1 MKNIEL
7 RLRLPYCS
15 KTIGEASLD
24 VAHVLMT
31 IAKHSKRLKK
41 WEYISYL
48 KKEEKIID
56 LEKFDG
62 EIELAHSISEKF
74 IKEEGKDVRKY
85 NKDVKVV
92 TEDSSDW
99 GGYLYWYQYKESK
112 DVEYDITLFLGGT
125 AEEGRSRMYI
135 EVPESDENFF
145 EWGPKVMNDLID
157 YFKPKYAGIY
167 PWYFRKQLKD
177 HQELSFHPGWI
188 LYFPNDFD
196 LPDMSEYEKV
206 EDYKGMG
213 KIYTLMDEKFVSD
226 SRDQMLK
233 WVETYKKFEVKYA
246 QPASKEEETD
256 GK

>member
-1 MKNIEL
+1 MRKFDLVISF
-7 RLRLPYCS
+7 PYCS
-15 KTIGEASLD
+15 KTIGKASLD

-41 WEYISYL
+41 WEYVSYL

-99 GGYLYWYQYKESK
+99 GGYLYWYEYKESK
-112 DVEYDITLFLGGT
+112 DVEYKITCSIGHEFSGNGIN
-125 AEEGRSRMYI
+125 I
-135 EVPESDENFF
+135 EVPETDENFF
-145 EWGPKVMNDLID
+145 EWGTEVMNDLID

-167 PWYFRKQLKD
+167 PWYFWKQLKD
-177 HQELSFHPGWI
+177 HQKLTLHPGWI

-213 KIYTLMDEKFVSD
+213 KIYTLKDEKFVSD

-256 GK
+256 GR

>member
-1 MKNIEL
+1 MKNFDLTIS
-7 RLRLPYCS
+7 LPDCA

-41 WEYISYL
+41 WEYVSYL

-74 IKEEGKDVRKY
+74 IKKNGKDVRKY

-99 GGYLYWYQYKESK
+99 GGYFYWYQYKESK
-112 DVEYDITLFLGGT
+112 DVKYKISCDFGCPSGGN
-125 AEEGRSRMYI
+125 GMNI
-135 EVPESDENFF
+135 EVPETDENFL

-167 PWYFRKQLKD
+167 PWYFWKQLKD
-177 HQELSFHPGWI
+177 HQKLTLHPGWI

-213 KIYTLMDEKFVSD
+213 KIYTLKDEKFVSD

-256 GK
+256 

>member
-1 MKNIEL
+1 MRNVNLNIIS
-7 RLRLPYCS
+7 PYCA

-41 WEYISYL
+41 WEYVSYL

-74 IKEEGKDVRKY
+74 IKKNGKDVRKY

-99 GGYLYWYQYKESK
+99 GGYLYWYVYKESK
-112 DVEYDITLFLGGT
+112 DVEYKITCSIGHEFSGNGIN
-125 AEEGRSRMYI
+125 I
-135 EVPESDENFF
+135 EVPETDENFF
-145 EWGPKVMNDLID
+145 EWGTEVMNDLID

-167 PWYFRKQLKD
+167 PWYFWKQLKD
-177 HQELSFHPGWI
+177 HQKLTLHPGWI

-213 KIYTLMDEKFVSD
+213 KIYTLKDEKFVSD

-256 GK
+256 

>member
-1 MKNIEL
+1 MRNFDLTII
-7 RLRLPYCS
+7 LPYCA

-24 VAHVLMT
+24 VAHVLMVV
-31 IAKHSKRLKK
+31 AKHCKRLKD
-41 WEYISYL
+41 WEYVSYL
-48 KKEEKIID
+48 KKEENLIN
-56 LEKFDG
+56 LEKFDN
-62 EIELAHSISEKF
+62 ETELAHSLAEKF
-74 IKEEGKDVRKY
+74 IKANGKDVRKY

-99 GGYLYWYQYKESK
+99 AGYRYWYVYKENK
-112 DVEYDITLFLGGT
+112 DVEYEITCNFGCPS
-125 AEEGRSRMYI
+125 GRNGMNI
-135 EVPESDENFF
+135 VVPETDENFL

-167 PWYFRKQLKD
+167 PWYFWKQLKD
-177 HQELSFHPGWI
+177 HQKLTLHPGWI

-213 KIYTLMDEKFVSD
+213 KIYTLKDEKFVSD

-246 QPASKEEETD
+246 QPASKEEET
-256 GK
+256 

>member
-1 MKNIEL
+1 MRNFDLTII
-7 RLRLPYCS
+7 LPYCA

-41 WEYISYL
+41 WEYVSYL

-112 DVEYDITLFLGGT
+112 DVKYKISCSIGHRASGNGMNI
-125 AEEGRSRMYI
+125 A
-135 EVPESDENFF
+135 VPETDENVF
-145 EWGPKVMNDLID
+145 EWGMKVMNDLID

-167 PWYFRKQLKD
+167 PWYFRKKIKEHPKLT
-177 HQELSFHPGWI
+177 LHPGWI

-213 KIYTLMDEKFVSD
+213 KIYTLKDEKFVSD

-256 GK
+256 GR

>member
-1 MKNIEL
+1 
-7 RLRLPYCS
+7 
-15 KTIGEASLD
+15 
-24 VAHVLMT
+24 
-31 IAKHSKRLKK
+31 
-41 WEYISYL
+41 
-48 KKEEKIID
+48 
-56 LEKFDG
+56 
-62 EIELAHSISEKF
+62 
-74 IKEEGKDVRKY
+74 
-85 NKDVKVV
+85 
-92 TEDSSDW
+92 
-99 GGYLYWYQYKESK
+99 
-112 DVEYDITLFLGGT
+112 
-125 AEEGRSRMYI
+125 MYI

-177 HQELSFHPGWI
+177 HPKLTLYPGWI

-213 KIYTLMDEKFVSD
+213 KIYTLKDEKFVSD

-246 QPASKEEETD
+246 QPASKEEETE

>member
-1 MKNIEL
+1 MRNVNLNIIF
-7 RLRLPYCS
+7 PYCS

-24 VAHVLMT
+24 VAHVLMVV
-31 IAKHSKRLKK
+31 AKHCKRLKD
-41 WEYISYL
+41 WEYVSYL
-48 KKEEKIID
+48 KKEENFID
-56 LEKFDG
+56 LEKFDS
-62 EIELAHSISEKF
+62 ETELAHSLAEKF
-74 IKEEGKDVRKY
+74 IKANGKYVRKY

-99 GGYLYWYQYKESK
+99 GGYRYWYVYKENK
-112 DVEYDITLFLGGT
+112 DVEYEITCSIGHQFSGNGMNI
-125 AEEGRSRMYI
+125 A
-135 EVPESDENFF
+135 VPETDENVF
-145 EWGPKVMNDLID
+145 EWGMKVMNDLID

-177 HQELSFHPGWI
+177 HPKLTLYPGWI

-213 KIYTLMDEKFVSD
+213 KIYTLKDEKFVSD

-256 GK
+256 GR

>member
-7 RLRLPYCS
+7 RFRMSNCA

-31 IAKHSKRLKK
+31 IAKQSKRLKK
-41 WEYISYL
+41 WEYVSYL
-48 KKEEKIID
+48 KKEENLIN
-56 LEKFDG
+56 LEKFDN
-62 EIELAHSISEKF
+62 ETELAHSLAEKF
-74 IKEEGKDVRKY
+74 IKAKGRYVRKY

-99 GGYLYWYQYKESK
+99 AGYQYWYVYKESN
-112 DVEYDITLFLGGT
+112 DVKYEIIFDLGSPLDDSGI
-125 AEEGRSRMYI
+125 RI
-135 EVPESDENFF
+135 VVPEIDENVF

-167 PWYFRKQLKD
+167 PWYFRKKLKE
-177 HQELSFHPGWI
+177 HQELTLHPGWI

-213 KIYTLMDEKFVSD
+213 KIYTLKDEKFVSD

-233 WVETYKKFEVKYA
+233 WVEAYKKFEVKYA

-256 GK
+256 CK

>member
-1 MKNIEL
+1 MRNFDLTIS
-7 RLRLPYCS
+7 LPDCA

-99 GGYLYWYQYKESK
+99 AGYFYWYQYKESK
-112 DVEYDITLFLGGT
+112 DVEYEITFDLGCPSG
-125 AEEGRSRMYI
+125 GNGMNI
-135 EVPESDENFF
+135 VVPETDENFF
-145 EWGPKVMNDLID
+145 EWGTEVMNDLID

-167 PWYFRKQLKD
+167 PWYFWKQLKE
-177 HQELSFHPGWI
+177 HPKLTLHPGWI

-213 KIYTLMDEKFVSD
+213 KIYTLKDEKFVSD

-233 WVETYKKFEVKYA
+233 WVETYKKFELKYA

-256 GK
+256 GC

>member
-1 MKNIEL
+1 MRNVNLKIV
-7 RLRLPYCS
+7 LPDDCA
-15 KTIGEASLD
+15 KPIGEASLD

-74 IKEEGKDVRKY
+74 IKKNGKYVRKY

-99 GGYLYWYQYKESK
+99 AGYRYWYVYKESK
-112 DVEYDITLFLGGT
+112 DVEYEITCNFGCPS
-125 AEEGRSRMYI
+125 GRNGMNI
-135 EVPESDENFF
+135 VVPETDENFF
-145 EWGPKVMNDLID
+145 EWGTEVMNDLID

-167 PWYFRKQLKD
+167 PWYFWKQLKD
-177 HQELSFHPGWI
+177 HQKLTLHPGWI

-213 KIYTLMDEKFVSD
+213 KIYTLKDEKFVSD
-226 SRDQMLK
+226 SHEQMLK
-233 WVETYKKFEVKYA
+233 WVETDRKSVV
-246 QPASKEEETD
+246 
-256 GK
+256 

>member
-1 MKNIEL
+1 MRNVNLKIV
-7 RLRLPYCS
+7 LPDDCAR
-15 KTIGEASLD
+15 TIGEASLD

-31 IAKHSKRLKK
+31 VAKHSKRLKK
-41 WEYISYL
+41 WEYVSYL

-74 IKEEGKDVRKY
+74 IKKNGKDVRKY

-99 GGYLYWYQYKESK
+99 AGYRYWYVYKENK
-112 DVEYDITLFLGGT
+112 DVEYEITCSIGHQFSGNGMNI
-125 AEEGRSRMYI
+125 A
-135 EVPESDENFF
+135 VPETDENVF
-145 EWGPKVMNDLID
+145 EWGMKVMNDLID

-177 HQELSFHPGWI
+177 HPKLTLYPGWI

-213 KIYTLMDEKFVSD
+213 KIYTLKEEKFVSD

-246 QPASKEEETD
+246 QPASKEEET
-256 GK
+256 

>member
-1 MKNIEL
+1 MRNFDLTIS
-7 RLRLPYCS
+7 LPDCA
-15 KTIGEASLD
+15 KTIGEASWD
-24 VAHVLMT
+24 VAHVLLT
-31 IAKHSKRLKK
+31 IAKHCKRLKK

-56 LEKFDG
+56 LEKFDC
-62 EIELAHSISEKF
+62 ETELAHSISEKF
-74 IKEEGKDVRKY
+74 IKKNGKDVRKY

-99 GGYLYWYQYKESK
+99 AGYIYWYEYKESK
-112 DVEYDITLFLGGT
+112 DVEYEIIFNIGS
-125 AEEGRSRMYI
+125 RSGDSGIRI
-135 EVPESDENFF
+135 VVPEIDENVF

-167 PWYFRKQLKD
+167 PWYFRKKLKE
-177 HQELSFHPGWI
+177 HQELTLHPGWI

-196 LPDMSEYEKV
+196 LPDMSEYEKE

-213 KIYTLMDEKFVSD
+213 KIYTLKDEKFVSD

-233 WVETYKKFEVKYA
+233 WVEAYKKFEVKYA

-256 GK
+256 CK

>member
-1 MKNIEL
+1 MRNFDLTIS
-7 RLRLPYCS
+7 LPDCA
-15 KTIGEASLD
+15 KTIGEASWD
-24 VAHVLMT
+24 VAHVLLT
-31 IAKHSKRLKK
+31 IAKHCKRLKK

-56 LEKFDG
+56 LEKFDC
-62 EIELAHSISEKF
+62 ETELAHSISEKF

-99 GGYLYWYQYKESK
+99 AGYLYIYMYKESK
-112 DVEYDITLFLGGT
+112 DVKYKITCNFGCPS
-125 AEEGRSRMYI
+125 SRNGMNI
-135 EVPESDENFF
+135 EVPETDENFF

-167 PWYFRKQLKD
+167 PWYFWKQLKE
-177 HQELSFHPGWI
+177 HQKLTLHPGWI

-213 KIYTLMDEKFVSD
+213 KIYTLKDEKFVSD

-233 WVETYKKFEVKYA
+233 WVEAYKKFEVKYA

-256 GK
+256 CK

>member
-1 MKNIEL
+1 MRNVNYKIV
-7 RLRLPYCS
+7 LPDDCA

-48 KKEEKIID
+48 KKEENLID
-56 LEKFDG
+56 LEKFDS
-62 EIELAHSISEKF
+62 ETELAHSVAKQF
-74 IKEEGKDVRKY
+74 IKSDGKYVRKY

-99 GGYLYWYQYKESK
+99 GGYSYWYQYKESK
-112 DVEYDITLFLGGT
+112 DVKYEISCSIGHEFSGNGINI
-125 AEEGRSRMYI
+125 A
-135 EVPESDENFF
+135 VPETDENVF
-145 EWGPKVMNDLID
+145 EWGMKVMNDLID

-177 HQELSFHPGWI
+177 HPKLTLYPGWI

-213 KIYTLMDEKFVSD
+213 KIYTLKEEKFVSD

-246 QPASKEEETD
+246 QPASKEEET
-256 GK
+256 

>member
-1 MKNIEL
+1 MRNVNLNIIF
-7 RLRLPYCS
+7 PYCS

-48 KKEEKIID
+48 KKEENLID
-56 LEKFDG
+56 LEKFDS
-62 EIELAHSISEKF
+62 ETELAHSLAEKF
-74 IKEEGKDVRKY
+74 IKENGKYVRKY

-99 GGYLYWYQYKESK
+99 GGYSYWYQYKESK
-112 DVEYDITLFLGGT
+112 DVKYEISCSIGHQFSGNGMNI
-125 AEEGRSRMYI
+125 A
-135 EVPESDENFF
+135 VPETDENVF
-145 EWGPKVMNDLID
+145 EWGMKVMNDLID

-167 PWYFRKQLKD
+167 PWYFRKKIKEHPKLT
-177 HQELSFHPGWI
+177 LHPGWI

-213 KIYTLMDEKFVSD
+213 KIYTLKDEKFVSD

-256 GK
+256 GC

>member
-1 MKNIEL
+1 MRNFDLTII
-7 RLRLPYCS
+7 LPYCA

-48 KKEEKIID
+48 KKEENLID
-56 LEKFDG
+56 LEKFDS
-62 EIELAHSISEKF
+62 ETELAHSLAEQF
-74 IKEEGKDVRKY
+74 IKSDGKYVRKY

-112 DVEYDITLFLGGT
+112 DVEYEIICNLGSPSG
-125 AEEGRSRMYI
+125 ESGIRI
-135 EVPESDENFF
+135 VVPETDENVF
-145 EWGPKVMNDLID
+145 EWGMKVMNDLID

-167 PWYFRKQLKD
+167 PWYFWKKLKD
-177 HQELSFHPGWI
+177 HQKLTLHPGWI

-213 KIYTLMDEKFVSD
+213 KIYTLKDEKFVSD

>member
-7 RLRLPYCS
+7 RLRLPNCA
-15 KTIGEASLD
+15 KTIGKASLD

-74 IKEEGKDVRKY
+74 IKKNGKDVRKY

-206 EDYKGMG
+206 EDYKGIG
-213 KIYTLMDEKFVSD
+213 KIYTLKDEKFVSD

-256 GK
+256 GC

>member
-1 MKNIEL
+1 MRNVNLNIIF
-7 RLRLPYCS
+7 PYCS

-48 KKEEKIID
+48 KKEENLID
-56 LEKFDG
+56 LEKFDS
-62 EIELAHSISEKF
+62 ETELAHSLAEQF
-74 IKEEGKDVRKY
+74 IKSDGKYVRKY

-99 GGYLYWYQYKESK
+99 GGYLYSYLYKESK
-112 DVEYDITLFLGGT
+112 DVKYKISCSIGHRVSGDGIN
-125 AEEGRSRMYI
+125 I
-135 EVPESDENFF
+135 EVPETDENFF

-167 PWYFRKQLKD
+167 PWYFRMQLKE

-213 KIYTLMDEKFVSD
+213 KIYTLKDEKFVSD

-233 WVETYKKFEVKYA
+233 WVEAYKKFEVKYA

>member
-1 MKNIEL
+1 MRNFDL
-7 RLRLPYCS
+7 TFSLPDCA

-24 VAHVLMT
+24 VAHVLLT
-31 IAKHSKRLKK
+31 IAKHCKRLKK
-41 WEYISYL
+41 WEYVSYL

-56 LEKFDG
+56 LEKFNS
-62 EIELAHSISEKF
+62 ETELAHSISEKF
-74 IKEEGKDVRKY
+74 IKKNGKDVRKY

-92 TEDSSDW
+92 TEYSSDW
-99 GGYLYWYQYKESK
+99 AGYIYWYVYKESK
-112 DVEYDITLFLGGT
+112 DVEYEIIFDLGCPSDDSGI
-125 AEEGRSRMYI
+125 RI
-135 EVPESDENFF
+135 VVPEIDENVF
-145 EWGPKVMNDLID
+145 EWGAEVMNDLID

-167 PWYFRKQLKD
+167 PWYFRKKLKE
-177 HQELSFHPGWI
+177 HQELTLHPGWI

-213 KIYTLMDEKFVSD
+213 KIYTLKDEKFVSD

-233 WVETYKKFEVKYA
+233 WVEAYKKFEVKYA

-256 GK
+256 

>member
-7 RLRLPYCS
+7 RLRLPDDCV

-48 KKEEKIID
+48 KKEENLID
-56 LEKFDG
+56 LEKFDS
-62 EIELAHSISEKF
+62 ETELAHSLAEQF
-74 IKEEGKDVRKY
+74 IKSDGKYVRKY

-99 GGYLYWYQYKESK
+99 GGYLYSYLYKESK
-112 DVEYDITLFLGGT
+112 DVKYKISCSIGHRISGN
-125 AEEGRSRMYI
+125 SINI
-135 EVPESDENFF
+135 EVPETDGNFF

-167 PWYFRKQLKD
+167 PWYFRKQLKE
-177 HQELSFHPGWI
+177 HQKLSFHPGWI
-188 LYFPNDFD
+188 LYLPNDFD

-206 EDYKGMG
+206 EDYKGIG
-213 KIYTLMDEKFVSD
+213 KIYTLKDEKFVSD

-246 QPASKEEETD
+246 LPASKEEETD
-256 GK
+256 SK

>member
-1 MKNIEL
+1 MRKIDL
-7 RLRLPYCS
+7 IISLPDCA

-24 VAHVLMT
+24 VAHVLMVV
-31 IAKHSKRLKK
+31 AKHCKRLKK

-48 KKEEKIID
+48 KKEENLID
-56 LEKFDG
+56 LEKFDS
-62 EIELAHSISEKF
+62 EIELAHSLAEQF
-74 IKEEGKDVRKY
+74 IKSDGKYVRKY
-85 NKDVKVV
+85 NKEVKVV

-99 GGYLYWYQYKESK
+99 AGYMYWYQYKESK
-112 DVEYDITLFLGGT
+112 DVKYDITLFLGGT
-125 AEEGRSRMYI
+125 AEDGRSRMYI

-145 EWGPKVMNDLID
+145 EWGMKVMNDLID

-167 PWYFRKQLKD
+167 PWYFRKKIKEHPKLT
-177 HQELSFHPGWI
+177 LYPGWI

-196 LPDMSEYEKV
+196 LPDMSEYEKE

-213 KIYTLMDEKFVSD
+213 KIYTLKDEKFVSD

>member
-1 MKNIEL
+1 M
-7 RLRLPYCS
+7 
-15 KTIGEASLD
+15 
-24 VAHVLMT
+24 VV
-31 IAKHSKRLKK
+31 AKHCKRLKE

-48 KKEEKIID
+48 KKEENLID
-56 LEKFDG
+56 LEKFDN
-62 EIELAHSISEKF
+62 ETELAHSLAEKF
-74 IKEEGKDVRKY
+74 IKANGKDVRKY

-125 AEEGRSRMYI
+125 AEDGRSRMYI

-157 YFKPKYAGIY
+157 YFKPIYAGIY

-213 KIYTLMDEKFVSD
+213 KIYTLKDEKFVSD

-233 WVETYKKFEVKYA
+233 WVEAYKKFEVKYA

-256 GK
+256 GR

>member
-1 MKNIEL
+1 MKSIEL
-7 RLRLPYCS
+7 RFRMSNCA
-15 KTIGEASLD
+15 KTIGEASWD
-24 VAHVLMT
+24 VAHVLLT

-41 WEYISYL
+41 WEYVSYL

-56 LEKFDG
+56 LEKFDS
-62 EIELAHSISEKF
+62 ETELAHSISEKF
-74 IKEEGKDVRKY
+74 IKKNGKDVRKY
-85 NKDVKVV
+85 NRDVKVV

-99 GGYLYWYQYKESK
+99 AGYIYWYEYKESK
-112 DVEYDITLFLGGT
+112 DVEYEIIFNIGS
-125 AEEGRSRMYI
+125 RSGDSGIRI
-135 EVPESDENFF
+135 VVPEIDENVF

-167 PWYFRKQLKD
+167 PWYFRKKLKE
-177 HQELSFHPGWI
+177 HQELTLHPGWI

-196 LPDMSEYEKV
+196 LPDMSEYEKE

-213 KIYTLMDEKFVSD
+213 KIYTLKDEKFVSD

-233 WVETYKKFEVKYA
+233 WVEAYKKFEVKYA

-256 GK
+256 CK

>member
-1 MKNIEL
+1 MKNVNLNII
-7 RLRLPYCS
+7 LPDCA

-24 VAHVLMT
+24 VAHVLMVV
-31 IAKHSKRLKK
+31 AKHCKRLKE

-48 KKEEKIID
+48 KKEENLID
-56 LEKFDG
+56 LEKFDN
-62 EIELAHSISEKF
+62 ETELAHSLAEKF
-74 IKEEGKDVRKY
+74 IKAKGRYVRKY

-99 GGYLYWYQYKESK
+99 AGYRYWYVYKEGK
-112 DVEYDITLFLGGT
+112 DVEYEITCNFGCPS
-125 AEEGRSRMYI
+125 GRNGMNI
-135 EVPESDENFF
+135 AVPETDENVF

-167 PWYFRKQLKD
+167 PWYFRKKLKE
-177 HQELSFHPGWI
+177 HQELTLHPGWI

-196 LPDMSEYEKV
+196 LPDMSEYEKE

-213 KIYTLMDEKFVSD
+213 KIYTLKDEKFVSD

-233 WVETYKKFEVKYA
+233 WVEAYKKFEVKYA

-256 GK
+256 CK

>member
-7 RLRLPYCS
+7 RFRMSNCA

-41 WEYISYL
+41 WEYVSYL
-48 KKEEKIID
+48 KKEENLID
-56 LEKFDG
+56 LEKFDS
-62 EIELAHSISEKF
+62 ETELAHSLAEKF
-74 IKEEGKDVRKY
+74 IKANGKYVRKY

-99 GGYLYWYQYKESK
+99 AGYQYWYVYKESN
-112 DVEYDITLFLGGT
+112 DVKYEIIFDLGSPLDDSGI
-125 AEEGRSRMYI
+125 RI
-135 EVPESDENFF
+135 VVPEIDENVF
-145 EWGPKVMNDLID
+145 EWGTEVMNDLID

-188 LYFPNDFD
+188 LYSPNDFD

-206 EDYKGMG
+206 EDYKGIG
-213 KIYTLMDEKFVSD
+213 KIYTLKDEKFVSD

-256 GK
+256 GH